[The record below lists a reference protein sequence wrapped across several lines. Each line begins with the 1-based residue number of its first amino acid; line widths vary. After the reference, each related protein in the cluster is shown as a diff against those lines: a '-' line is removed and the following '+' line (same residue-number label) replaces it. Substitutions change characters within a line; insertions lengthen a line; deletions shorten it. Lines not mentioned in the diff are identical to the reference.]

1 MILCLCCKK
10 CPRNEFRGA
19 IDYKVRTRVIQGMP
33 TRARQYQIHHEPLLL
48 MCIATML
55 YSYGND
61 SGDLSFFALGGAPAM
76 LRFDNQSKHL
86 LSFLCTG
93 PIRGS
98 GTSL

>member
-1 MILCLCCKK
+1 MS
-10 CPRNEFRGA
+10 
-19 IDYKVRTRVIQGMP
+19 

-48 MCIATML
+48 MYIATML

-61 SGDLSFFALGGAPAM
+61 NGDLSFFFALGGAPAM
-76 LRFDNQSKHL
+76 LRFDDQSKHL

-98 GTSL
+98 GASL